1 MRQILIIYSL
11 LKNFTKM
18 KEEIKQFLKENW
30 KTTASII
37 GAAILL
43 AISYILESC
52 GSTWLISGNTVTVNE
67 KCKNDTIT
75 HHNDSNYYEI
85 RQIP

>member
-1 MRQILIIYSL
+1 
-11 LKNFTKM
+11 M

-43 AISYILESC
+43 AISYIFGSC
-52 GSTWLISGNTVTVNE
+52 GSTWRISGNTVNVSN
-67 KCKNDTIT
+67 KCQNDSAA
-75 HHNDSNYYEI
+75 HHNDSIDYEI

>member
-1 MRQILIIYSL
+1 
-11 LKNFTKM
+11 M

-43 AISYILESC
+43 ALSYLMGGC
-52 GSTWLISGNTVTVNE
+52 GSTWRVSGNTVNVNN
-67 KCKNDTIT
+67 KCQNDSITRHNDTI
-75 HHNDSNYYEI
+75 NNEI

>member
-1 MRQILIIYSL
+1 
-11 LKNFTKM
+11 M

-43 AISYILESC
+43 AISYIFEGC
-52 GSTWLISGNTVTVNE
+52 GSTWRISGNTVNVNN
-67 KCKNDTIT
+67 KCQNDSIEQNNDTIY
-75 HHNDSNYYEI
+75 NEVWNL
-85 RQIP
+85 P

>member
-1 MRQILIIYSL
+1 
-11 LKNFTKM
+11 M

-43 AISYILESC
+43 IISYIFESC
-52 GSTWLISGNTVTVNE
+52 GSTWKISGNTVNVNNE
-67 KCKNDTIT
+67 IQNDSIT
-75 HHNDSNYYEI
+75 HHNDTIDHEV
-85 RQIP
+85 REVPKKEMD

>member
-1 MRQILIIYSL
+1 
-11 LKNFTKM
+11 M

-43 AISYILESC
+43 ALSYLIESC
-52 GSTWLISGNTVTVNE
+52 GSTWRITGNTVNVNN
-67 KCKNDTIT
+67 KCKNDSTTHYNDTIT
-75 HHNDSNYYEI
+75 DEI

>member
-1 MRQILIIYSL
+1 
-11 LKNFTKM
+11 M

-43 AISYILESC
+43 ALSYFVEGC
-52 GSTWLISGNTVTVNE
+52 GSTWRISGNTVNVNN
-67 KCKNDTIT
+67 KCKNDSIT
-75 HHNDSNYYEI
+75 HNNDTINNEI
-85 RQIP
+85 REIP

>member
-1 MRQILIIYSL
+1 
-11 LKNFTKM
+11 M

-43 AISYILESC
+43 AISYILEGC
-52 GSTWLISGNTVTVNE
+52 GSTWRVSGNTVNVNN
-67 KCKNDTIT
+67 KCLNDSITQHNDTI
-75 HHNDSNYYEI
+75 DYE
-85 RQIP
+85 RR

>member
-1 MRQILIIYSL
+1 
-11 LKNFTKM
+11 M

-30 KTTASII
+30 KTAASII

-43 AISYILESC
+43 LISYFVESC
-52 GSTWLISGNTVTVNE
+52 GSTWRISGNTVNVNE
-67 KCKNDTIT
+67 KCRNDSTT
-75 HHNDSNYYEI
+75 HHNDTINNEI

>member
-1 MRQILIIYSL
+1 
-11 LKNFTKM
+11 M

-43 AISYILESC
+43 IISYLIESC
-52 GSTWLISGNTVTVNE
+52 GSTWKISGNTVNVNN
-67 KCKNDTIT
+67 KCKNDSIAN
-75 HHNDSNYYEI
+75 HNDTINYEI
-85 RQIP
+85 REIP

>member
-1 MRQILIIYSL
+1 
-11 LKNFTKM
+11 M

-30 KTTASII
+30 KTTATVI

-43 AISYILESC
+43 AISYIFEGC
-52 GSTWLISGNTVTVNE
+52 GSTWRISGNTVNVSN
-67 KCKNDTIT
+67 KCKNDSIT
-75 HHNDSNYYEI
+75 HNNDTIDNEI

>member
-1 MRQILIIYSL
+1 
-11 LKNFTKM
+11 M

-43 AISYILESC
+43 GLSYLLEGC
-52 GSTWLISGNTVTVNE
+52 GSTWRVSGNTVNVNN
-67 KCKNDTIT
+67 KCLNDSIT
-75 HHNDSNYYEI
+75 HHNDSNYNEI
-85 RQIP
+85 REIPEKGMDKER

>member
-1 MRQILIIYSL
+1 
-11 LKNFTKM
+11 M

-30 KTTASII
+30 KTAASII

-43 AISYILESC
+43 VISYLFGSC
-52 GSTWLISGNTVTVNE
+52 GSTWRVTGNTVNVNNKCQNDSITHYNDTVN
-67 KCKNDTIT
+67 
-75 HHNDSNYYEI
+75 YEI

>member
-1 MRQILIIYSL
+1 
-11 LKNFTKM
+11 M

-43 AISYILESC
+43 AISYIMESC
-52 GSTWLISGNTVTVNE
+52 GSTWRISGNTVNVNN
-67 KCKNDTIT
+67 KSKNDSIAYHNDTIN
-75 HHNDSNYYEI
+75 HEI